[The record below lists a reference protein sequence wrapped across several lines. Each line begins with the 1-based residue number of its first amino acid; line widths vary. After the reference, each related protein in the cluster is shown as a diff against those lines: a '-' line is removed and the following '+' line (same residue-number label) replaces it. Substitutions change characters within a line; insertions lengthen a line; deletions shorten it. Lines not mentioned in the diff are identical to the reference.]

1 MKGRAE
7 IGKGEEPF
15 KKGVL
20 SRGEKNMQKKEAR
33 ALKVS
38 WGCTSTSP

>member
-33 ALKVS
+33 ATEGKL
-38 WGCTSTSP
+38 GLHI

>member
-7 IGKGEEPF
+7 TGKGEEPF
-15 KKGVL
+15 KKRAF
-20 SRGEKNMQKKEAR
+20 SCGEKNMQKEEAR

-38 WGCTSTSP
+38 WGCTST